1 MASLTCPECNKNDLI
16 EKTGLYETTYV
27 SSGGKT
33 EGLKVPDVTWLECTN
48 CGEQI
53 LDDRAMAT
61 IESARLKAQGLLS
74 PQEIRAF
81 RLQLGK
87 TQKAMSE
94 LLGIGEK
101 TYCRWESGSYVQSEA
116 FDRYIRLLLA
126 NKTNV
131 FVLERL
137 SNSKTLPQVADDVV
151 ALQET
156 FTHIKDVRIVA
167 ERSITFV
174 ERFTRGELL
183 VV

>member
-94 LLGIGEK
+94 LLGIGK
-101 TYCRWESGSYVQSEA
+101 NILPVGIGV
-116 FDRYIRLLLA
+116 IRPKRSFRSLHPSLA
-126 NKTNV
+126 CK
-131 FVLERL
+131 
-137 SNSKTLPQVADDVV
+137 
-151 ALQET
+151 
-156 FTHIKDVRIVA
+156 
-167 ERSITFV
+167 
-174 ERFTRGELL
+174 
-183 VV
+183 